1 MQLVHPCLRKAESSS
16 SVSLH
21 PYSVAGTQLGD
32 NQTRAQSSVDT
43 HMSARTH
50 TYPSP
55 QAPEAVH
62 FGFGGHEVVEAV
74 GEGLLGLL
82 GRLGVV
88 GNSRG

>member
-1 MQLVHPCLRKAESSS
+1 MTYKKRHQDHPVCWFLHSYGGAGLEVRRRWRDVDKAGG
-16 SVSLH
+16 H
-21 PYSVAGTQLGD
+21 
-32 NQTRAQSSVDT
+32 
-43 HMSARTH
+43 TH

-74 GEGLLGLL
+74 GEGLLVLL

>member
-1 MQLVHPCLRKAESSS
+1 MTIQESSARLWIIHS
-16 SVSLH
+16 
-21 PYSVAGTQLGD
+21 YSVAATQLRYRCTD
-32 NQTRAQSSVDT
+32 TQTQAQSWLG
-43 HMSARTH
+43 HTH

-74 GEGLLGLL
+74 GEGLLVLL

>member
-1 MQLVHPCLRKAESSS
+1 
-16 SVSLH
+16 
-21 PYSVAGTQLGD
+21 
-32 NQTRAQSSVDT
+32 
-43 HMSARTH
+43 MSARTH

>member
-1 MQLVHPCLRKAESSS
+1 MQQVHSSDTG
-16 SVSLH
+16 VETH
-21 PYSVAGTQLGD
+21 
-32 NQTRAQSSVDT
+32 TRAQSLLD
-43 HMSARTH
+43 TH

-74 GEGLLGLL
+74 GEGLLLLL